1 MSPNKTVIYTLG
13 LLFYIISPFVPAQE
27 LENKELWKELSK
39 NKFFTVY
46 YDITSLAS
54 AKGSKFDQ
62 PVKTE
67 YNSEQKMTGIS
78 DKYFTEIILY
88 SIDLEAG
95 KYYIKKATYLNRKKQ
110 EIKVFNYTS
119 DGEIDTKQM
128 LPITN
133 GSPVFDIFIL
143 HKTLH
148 GKS

>member
-1 MSPNKTVIYTLG
+1 MSPHKTIIYTLA
-13 LLFYIISPFVPAQE
+13 LLFCIISPLIQAQE
-27 LENKELWKELSK
+27 RENKELWKELSK

-46 YDITSLAS
+46 YDITALAS
-54 AKGSKFDQ
+54 ANSSKFDQ

-67 YNSEQKMTGIS
+67 YNSEQKMAGIT

-119 DGEIDTKQM
+119 DSEIDTKQM
-128 LPITN
+128 LPITK
-133 GSPVFDIFIL
+133 GSPVFDIFLL